1 MKARELADRIGN
13 IDPALAE
20 EAGLPPQRGGGAHG
34 GLYRR
39 LLSVAA
45 VAALMVCSGT
55 VGALA
60 FSRETVVEM
69 PAEREEV
76 VLEEIGLTLLFPDS
90 WKGRYAVR
98 EAPPGNWVIY
108 SPSIKE
114 AVAAESGPL
123 KDEALDA
130 YYGGVL
136 CYIVRYDEPV
146 TEAQFRENGWDYAR
160 YRYLFAT
167 SGETY
172 VMYYASDVQ
181 FTWETLEEYRQME
194 QEIGEIQFIIGT

>member
-1 MKARELADRIGN
+1 MRARELADRIGN

-20 EAGLPPQRGGGAHG
+20 EAGLPPRRDGGTRG
-34 GLYRR
+34 GLYRK
-39 LLSVAA
+39 LLSIAA

-60 FSRETVVEM
+60 FSRETVVEV

-76 VLEEIGLTLLFPDS
+76 VLEEIGLTLRFPDS

-98 EAPPGNWVIY
+98 ESPPGNWVIY

-123 KDEALDA
+123 EDEALDA
-130 YYGGVL
+130 YCGGVL
-136 CYIVRYDEPV
+136 CYIVRYDEPM
-146 TEAQFRENGWDYAR
+146 TEAQFLENGLDFAR

-167 SGETY
+167 SDETY

-181 FTWETLEEYRQME
+181 FTRETMEEYRQME
-194 QEIGEIQFIIGT
+194 QEIGDIRFIIK